1 LNIPALHVE
10 FQRYPPVRIAM
21 VSLATW
27 TAGGCS
33 CDGLHLNIGEYWDRS
48 HFDLV
53 ALTLE
58 ETSRLQNVAIYTKKK
73 FRVEKEV
80 SQLEECGGMRT
91 PLGTPLGTLIC
102 ND

>member
-1 LNIPALHVE
+1 
-10 FQRYPPVRIAM
+10 M
-21 VSLATW
+21 CSLATW

-33 CDGLHLNIGEYWDRS
+33 CDGLHLNIGELMGPELVSRTGYWDRS

-53 ALTLE
+53 ALTPE

-91 PLGTPLGTLIC
+91 PLGTLIC